1 MKGRVLVT
9 GGAGFIGSHTVDLLL
24 ACGYKVRVLDSLQPR
39 VHPHGKPDYL
49 PSSVDFHH
57 GEVENR
63 EHLLAALQG
72 VDFVLHL
79 AAYQDYM
86 PDFSRFLHV
95 NAESTALLYELILAA
110 RLPVRKV
117 VVAASQAVAGEGKY
131 QCAEHG
137 VIHPG
142 PRPIE
147 QLERGDWE
155 VHCPHCGAYLTP
167 LPIDEATSNP
177 HTAYGISKFA
187 VEMLALNLGRRYGV
201 PSTSVLAWSTA
212 G

>member
-1 MKGRVLVT
+1 MKGTVLVT

-49 PSSVDFHH
+49 PAGVDFHQ

-86 PDFSRFLHV
+86 PHFSRFLHV
-95 NAESTALLYELILAA
+95 NAEST
-110 RLPVRKV
+110 V
-117 VVAASQAVAGEGKY
+117 V
-131 QCAEHG
+131 
-137 VIHPG
+137 
-142 PRPIE
+142 
-147 QLERGDWE
+147 
-155 VHCPHCGAYLTP
+155 LTP
-167 LPIDEATSNP
+167 TAPLAEMPIARAAAVTLSGTS
-177 HTAYGISKFA
+177 TI
-187 VEMLALNLGRRYGV
+187 
-201 PSTSVLAWSTA
+201 T
-212 G
+212 